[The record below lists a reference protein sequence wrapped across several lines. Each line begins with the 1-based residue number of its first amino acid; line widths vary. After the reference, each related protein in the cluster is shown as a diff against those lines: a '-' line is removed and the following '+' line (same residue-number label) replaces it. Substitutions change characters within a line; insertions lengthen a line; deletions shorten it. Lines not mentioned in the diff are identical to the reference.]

1 MLSLR
6 SAFCLRLRRYR
17 GWRSGCGRGRLGGR
31 CWGGWSGRSM
41 CRCRMRSRG
50 FGFWIGWEAGARA
63 TRFQVRVGVRGSFRF
78 RRWSRRC
85 GMSLSGTRACARCL
99 RSATGWRGRRLWL
112 RRMRGRG
119 YRWGRL
125 ELASLRA
132 RCGGHVSAGLILRAS
147 CRCVGMCLRFRST
160 SMCCCLG
167 CTTLRR
173 TRLPVQYADY
183 TLWQRAV
190 LGEEGDGASAL
201 ARQLGYWR
209 DRLAGLPEELA
220 LPFDHERPA
229 VASYRGG
236 TVPLDIGADL
246 HAGLLA
252 LARASGASLFMVLQ
266 ACLAGLLS
274 RLGAGA
280 DIAIGSPIAGRT
292 DSALDELVGFF
303 VNTLVL
309 RTDTSG
315 DPSVRGLIGRVRAG
329 NLSAY
334 SHQDVPFE
342 RLVEELKPA
351 RSLSRHPLF
360 QVMLVLQTTSAAVF
374 EVSGIDASFET
385 VELASAKFDLCVSVS
400 ERRGSDGSAAGL
412 VGGIEYASDLFERA
426 SVAGIGERL
435 IRVLR
440 AAVSEPQLALGRID
454 ILSPEERRTILR
466 DWNATSH
473 ALPGATLAG
482 LFAGQV
488 ARAPDAVAAVFADGC
503 VSYGEL
509 ERRANQLGHYLR
521 ARGVGPEVVVGVCVE
536 RSLEL
541 IIALLGIVKA
551 GGAYLPLDP
560 DYPRERLAFMLADA
574 KLGFVI
580 TQNTFVSK
588 LQIPPGIS
596 YLLIDLEDITDQPVV
611 SPATHLDPSHLAY
624 LIYTSGSTGHPKG
637 AGNTH
642 YGLLNRLIWMQS
654 TYLLKQ
660 EDVVLQKTPYS
671 FDVAVWEFF
680 WPLITGARL
689 ALAAPGE
696 HRDPARLA
704 DTIQKQA
711 VTTLHFVPSMLEAF
725 LVQEEAQLCGNI
737 RHLICSGEALSA
749 DAQAEAT
756 KVLPRARL
764 ENLYGP
770 TEAAI
775 DVTRWPCSGDG
786 FTRVPIGR
794 PIWNTRVYVLDG
806 GLQAVPVGVAG
817 ELYISGAGL
826 ARGYLGRA
834 GLTAERFVADPYGAA
849 GSRMYRTGD
858 VARWRG
864 EGFLAF
870 LGRADEQIKLRG
882 FRMEPGEIEAALV
895 RAEGVA
901 QAAVIARADGPGGER
916 RLVGYVVPRAG
927 ARLDASALR
936 GHLSGR
942 LPDYMVPWDYVVL
955 DRLPLTPN
963 GKLDRRALPAPAGRR
978 LAALRAPRTPQEEIL
993 CALFAE
999 VLGLERVGI
1008 EENFFAL
1015 GGHSLLATRLMS
1027 RLRASLDVELAI
1039 RVLFEAPTVAGLAQ
1053 RLREGLPGRA
1063 LLGRMERPEH
1073 VPLSYAQQ
1081 RLWFLDRLEGGSA
1094 GYLIPVAVRLKGELS
1109 VSALEQALWDVVERH
1124 ESLRTVFAERDG
1136 VAWQE
1141 IVAAADARPRLSV
1154 GEIGAGEL
1162 AGALRGAC
1170 ERGFDLARELP
1181 VRGHVFAL
1189 SEHEHVLLLVLH
1201 HIAADGWSLSVLL
1214 RDLARSY
1221 EARRAGAGAGLAGLP
1236 VQYADYTLWQ
1246 RAVLGEEG
1254 DGASALARQLGYWR
1268 DRLAGLPEELALPF
1282 DHERPAVASY
1292 RGGTVPLDIGADLH
1306 AGLLGLARA
1315 SGASLFMVLQACLA
1329 GLLSRLGAG
1338 ADIAI
1343 GSPIAG
1349 RTDSA
1354 LDELVGFFVNTLVL
1368 RTDTSGDPSVR
1379 GLIGRVRAGNLS
1391 AYSHQDVPFERLVE
1405 ELKPARS
1412 LSRHPLF
1419 QVMLVLQNTA
1429 PAVFEVSGVDA
1440 SFETVELASA
1450 KFDLC
1455 VSVRERR
1462 GSDGS
1467 AAGLVGGIEYA
1478 SDLFERASVAG
1489 IGERLIRVLRAAVSE
1504 PQLALGRIDILSP
1517 EERRTILRDWNA
1529 TSHALPGATLA
1540 GLFAGQVA
1548 RAPDAVAAVFADGC
1562 VSYGELERRANQLG
1576 HYLRARGV
1584 GPEVVVGV
1592 CVERSLELI
1601 IALLGI
1607 VKAGGAYLPL
1617 DPDYPRERL
1626 AFMLADAGARVLVT
1640 QSTLTDRICAPA
1652 AAVMVRLD
1660 GDGVAIARRHASG
1673 PALGAV

>member
-1 MLSLR
+1 M
-6 SAFCLRLRRYR
+6 
-17 GWRSGCGRGRLGGR
+17 
-31 CWGGWSGRSM
+31 
-41 CRCRMRSRG
+41 
-50 FGFWIGWEAGARA
+50 
-63 TRFQVRVGVRGSFRF
+63 
-78 RRWSRRC
+78 
-85 GMSLSGTRACARCL
+85 
-99 RSATGWRGRRLWL
+99 
-112 RRMRGRG
+112 
-119 YRWGRL
+119 
-125 ELASLRA
+125 
-132 RCGGHVSAGLILRAS
+132 
-147 CRCVGMCLRFRST
+147 
-160 SMCCCLG
+160 
-167 CTTLRR
+167 
-173 TRLPVQYADY
+173 
-183 TLWQRAV
+183 
-190 LGEEGDGASAL
+190 
-201 ARQLGYWR
+201 
-209 DRLAGLPEELA
+209 
-220 LPFDHERPA
+220 
-229 VASYRGG
+229 
-236 TVPLDIGADL
+236 
-246 HAGLLA
+246 
-252 LARASGASLFMVLQ
+252 
-266 ACLAGLLS
+266 
-274 RLGAGA
+274 
-280 DIAIGSPIAGRT
+280 
-292 DSALDELVGFF
+292 
-303 VNTLVL
+303 
-309 RTDTSG
+309 
-315 DPSVRGLIGRVRAG
+315 G
-329 NLSAY
+329 NLS
-334 SHQDVPFE
+334 
-342 RLVEELKPA
+342 
-351 RSLSRHPLF
+351 
-360 QVMLVLQTTSAAVF
+360 
-374 EVSGIDASFET
+374 
-385 VELASAKFDLCVSVS
+385 
-400 ERRGSDGSAAGL
+400 
-412 VGGIEYASDLFERA
+412 GG
-426 SVAGIGERL
+426 
-435 IRVLR
+435 
-440 AAVSEPQLALGRID
+440 
-454 ILSPEERRTILR
+454 
-466 DWNATSH
+466 
-473 ALPGATLAG
+473 GA
-482 LFAGQV
+482 
-488 ARAPDAVAAVFADGC
+488 
-503 VSYGEL
+503 
-509 ERRANQLGHYLR
+509 QLGHYLR

-536 RSLEL
+536 RSLER

-574 KLGFVI
+574 GARVLV
-580 TQNTFVSK
+580 TQSALTDRLCAPAAAVMVRVEGEGPAIARAPAS
-588 LQIPPGIS
+588 PPA
-596 YLLIDLEDITDQPVV
+596 V
-611 SPATHLDPSHLAY
+611 ALDPQQPAY
-624 LIYTSGSTGHPKG
+624 VIYTSGSTGTPKG
-637 AGNTH
+637 VIVTHAGIPNLAAAQIERF
-642 YGLLNRLIWMQS
+642 GISDQAR
-654 TYLLKQ
+654 
-660 EDVVLQKTPYS
+660 VLQFAPSS
-671 FDVAVWEFF
+671 FDAAVSEIATTLLCGGTLVVPGEWQRS
-680 WPLITGARL
+680 GD
-689 ALAAPGE
+689 ALARVLQEQVISHVTLP
-696 HRDPARLA
+696 PAVLA
-704 DTIQKQA
+704 DLSIDVPLK
-711 VTTLHFVPSMLEAF
+711 TLVVAGEACA
-725 LVQEEAQLCGNI
+725 QEMVARWSRG
-737 RHLICSGEALSA
+737 RHLINA
-749 DAQAEAT
+749 
-756 KVLPRARL
+756 
-764 ENLYGP
+764 YGP
-770 TEAAI
+770 TEATVCASMSEGL
-775 DVTRWPCSGDG
+775 SGSS
-786 FTRVPIGR
+786 PPSIGR

-864 EGFLAF
+864 EGVLDF

-882 FRMEPGEIEAALV
+882 FRIEPGEIETALV

-916 RLVGYVVPRAG
+916 RLVGYVVLRAG

-942 LPDYMVPWDYVVL
+942 LPDYRVPWDYVVL

-993 CALFAE
+993 CGLFAE

-1015 GGHSLLATRLMS
+1015 GGHSVLATRLMS

-1170 ERGFDLARELP
+1170 ERGFDLAREPP

-1201 HIAADGWSLSVLL
+1201 HIAADGGSLSVLL

-1221 EARRAGAGAGLAGLP
+1221 EARRAGAGAALAGLP

-1306 AGLLGLARA
+1306 AGLLALARGG
-1315 SGASLFMVLQACLA
+1315 GASLFMVLQACRA

-1440 SFETVELASA
+1440 SFEAVELASA

-1455 VSVRERR
+1455 VSVSERR
-1462 GSDGS
+1462 GSDGG
-1467 AAGLVGGIEYA
+1467 AAGLGGGMEYA

-1504 PQLALGRIDILSP
+1504 PQLALGRIDILGAH
-1517 EERRTILRDWNA
+1517 ERRTILRDWNA
-1529 TSHALPGATLA
+1529 TSHALPGATLP

-1562 VSYGELERRANQLG
+1562 VSYGELERRG
-1576 HYLRARGV
+1576 GGPGGFFGRGGG

-1640 QSTLTDRICAPA
+1640 QSALTDRLCAPA

-1660 GDGVAIARRHASG
+1660 GDGAAIAREPASAPAVALDPQQPAYVIYTSGSTGTPKGVVVEHASFANKLVGLRDEFNVG
-1673 PALGAV
+1673 PAFRAALFISPGFDASIEQATLPLVGGGSVVVLGDRARQSPRLFWNEVIRQLAMFISS